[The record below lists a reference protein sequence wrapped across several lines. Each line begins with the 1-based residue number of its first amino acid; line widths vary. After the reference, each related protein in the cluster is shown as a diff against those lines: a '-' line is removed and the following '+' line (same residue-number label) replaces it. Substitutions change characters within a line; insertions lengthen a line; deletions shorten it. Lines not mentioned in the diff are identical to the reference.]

1 MKKYCFCVL
10 VAAVALQSCD
20 AEKKDVAEKKEAFAL
35 TDTMLA
41 KMEFDVV
48 QERTLLSELKL
59 SGKITANE
67 DKVAKVF
74 PRVDGHIVKL
84 NVQLGDYVSAGQTL
98 AIIKSRQIADLDNDL
113 NSAVSNIQIL
123 KKNLD
128 VAEELFKSGLG
139 AEKEVVTARQEL
151 QKGESELRRVRETL
165 KVYDVGKETTY
176 LLKSPISG
184 FVVEKNAVEQMD
196 FNIENIDHFF
206 TISNMTD
213 VWVIA
218 DVYETDMNKVK
229 LGYECNIT
237 TLADP
242 DRILKGRIDKIFNV
256 LDPESRVMKVRVRL
270 PNPNFALKPQMFASV
285 MVHHEEAG
293 KMLAIPSQ
301 AVIFDK
307 SKQWVMVYK
316 DRKNIET
323 RQVTILKT
331 IGDWSYISAGLK
343 VGEKIITKQQ
353 LLVYDA
359 LND

>member
-1 MKKYCFCVL
+1 MKKYCFFVL
-10 VAAVALQSCD
+10 MALAAMQSCNS
-20 AEKKDVAEKKEAFAL
+20 EKKDTQEKKEAFSL

-41 KMEFDVV
+41 KMDFGLV

-67 DKVAKVF
+67 DKVAKIF

-84 NVQLGDYVSAGQTL
+84 NVELGDFVSIGQTL
-98 AIIKSRQIADLDNDL
+98 AVIKSRQIADLDNEL
-113 NSAVSNIQIL
+113 NSANSNVQIAR
-123 KKNLD
+123 KNLD

-139 AEKEVVTARQEL
+139 PEREVVTSRQEL
-151 QKGESELRRVRETL
+151 QKADSELKRVKETFKL
-165 KVYDVGKETTY
+165 YDIGKETTY

-184 FVVEKNAVEQMD
+184 FVIEKNAVEQMD
-196 FNIENIDHFF
+196 FNIDNIDHFF
-206 TISNMTD
+206 TISNLSD

-229 LGYECNIT
+229 LGYECDIT

-242 DRILKGRIDKIFNV
+242 DKILKGRIDKIFNV
-256 LDPESRVMKVRVRL
+256 LDPESRVLKVRVRL
-270 PNPNFALKPQMFASV
+270 PNPNFSLKPQMFASV
-285 MVHHEEAG
+285 VVHHEEAG
-293 KMLAIPSQ
+293 KMLAIPAQS
-301 AVIFDK
+301 VIFDK

-331 IGDWSYISAGLK
+331 VGDWAYISSGLK
-343 VGEKIITKQQ
+343 IGEKIITKQQ